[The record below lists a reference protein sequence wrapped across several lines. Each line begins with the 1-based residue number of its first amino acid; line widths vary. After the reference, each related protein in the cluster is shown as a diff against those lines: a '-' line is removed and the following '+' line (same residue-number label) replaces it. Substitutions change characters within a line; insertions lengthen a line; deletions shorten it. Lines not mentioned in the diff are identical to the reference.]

1 MTLIIEDG
9 SALADSESYI
19 SVADANIYHENRG
32 NTAWTGIATDLIR
45 EQLLRKATDYM
56 VATYRQRW
64 RGYRKTATQALD
76 FPRSFCY
83 LEPFVYGAVGAYP
96 YLLSDT
102 VVPNEV
108 KNACAELALKAI
120 DGDLMVDL
128 TQAVIREKVDVIEV
142 EYDKFS
148 PAQKRYTQI
157 DAMLSV
163 FFVSASRYE
172 TKVIRS

>member
-9 SALADSESYI
+9 TAKIDSESYV
-19 SVADANIYHENRG
+19 SVSDANIYHSNRG
-32 NTAWTGIATDLIR
+32 NTAWADLDNSVK

-56 VATYRQRW
+56 IARYCALW

-96 YLLSDT
+96 YLLNDDI
-102 VVPNEV
+102 VPNQV
-108 KNACAELALKAI
+108 KNACAELALKAN
-120 DGDLMVDL
+120 DGALMVDVGQ
-128 TQAVIREKVDVIEV
+128 TVIREKVDVIEV

-148 PAQKRYTQI
+148 PAQTRYSQI
-157 DAMLSV
+157 DAMLSTLLQSTNSFEV
-163 FFVSASRYE
+163 KA
-172 TKVIRS
+172 IRS